1 MKNILKQLFLL
12 TIFLLIFYYSINYNT
27 YISHQIIYSCEIWLK
42 KVVPSLFLSFI
53 LIDLLTNSSLPY
65 YLNKYCKINIIY
77 LLSIIAGSPSNA
89 YILKNYNQD
98 ITKIIS
104 VNKYPS
110 LIFTY
115 NFLKIIFNAQIALK
129 FILINIICNI
139 ILFIIIKPPKIEYK
153 IIPQTNIIEV
163 LLTSITK
170 NIQTLLNILGTIIFF
185 NILPITKIPNPY
197 LKSFLLSFLEITNS
211 FVNLSLTPLPFH
223 LKILLANITL
233 STCGLC
239 IEAQIKSVLK
249 DTPINYPQYF
259 KYRFWHLILSSAIT
273 AIYC

>member
-1 MKNILKQLFLL
+1 MKNILKQIVLL
-12 TIFLLIFYYSINYNT
+12 TIFLSIFYYSVNYNT
-27 YISHQIIYSCEIWLK
+27 YISKQIIYSCEIWLK

-53 LIDLLTNSSLPY
+53 LIDLLINSSLPY
-65 YLNKYCKINIIY
+65 YLNKYLKINIIY
-77 LLSIIAGSPSNA
+77 LISILAGSPSNA

-104 VNKYPS
+104 INKYPS

-115 NFLKIIFNAQIALK
+115 NFLKVIFNSHIAIK

-139 ILFIIIKPPKIEYK
+139 IIFIIIKPPKIEYK
-153 IIPQTNIIEV
+153 LIEKTNIIEI
-163 LLTSITK
+163 LLNSINK

-185 NILPITKIPNPY
+185 NILPINKISNLY

-211 FVNLSLTPLPFH
+211 FVNLSLSPLPFH
-223 LKILLANITL
+223 FKIILANITL

-249 DTPINYPQYF
+249 DAQINYPKYF
-259 KYRFWHLILSSAIT
+259 KYRFWHLIISSAIVT
-273 AIYC
+273 IYC